1 MDTLEV
7 NSMHHQA
14 IKSIGKGLVPEG
26 LSPDGVIEAVVATD
40 REYGVAVQWHPE
52 HLAEVGDKA
61 SLALFQSFVE
71 AAKKR

>member
-1 MDTLEV
+1 MTEIQV

-14 IKSIGKGLVPEG
+14 VKKIGDGLVLEG
-26 LSPDGVIEAVVATD
+26 VSPDGVIEALAATD
-40 REYGVAVQWHPE
+40 RDYGVAVQWHPE

-71 AAKKR
+71 AAKA